1 VRKPN
6 KVFVYGTLKSGN
18 TTRGMQYF
26 EGAEFLGDAVTSDNL
41 FDIVDLGSFP
51 AVTQGKFKI
60 KGEVYEVDEETG
72 EYLDAIEGYP
82 NFYNRKVISV
92 NVASAK
98 IQAWVYFIDKVQI
111 ENYRY
116 TEVEADGDTKEWN

>member
-1 VRKPN
+1 MKPN
-6 KVFVYGTLKSGN
+6 RVFVYGTLKTGN
-18 TTRGMQYF
+18 STRGMQYF
-26 EGAEFLGDAVTSDNL
+26 EGAEFLGEAITSDAN

-60 KGEVYEVDEETG
+60 KGEVYEVDEETFA
-72 EYLDAIEGYP
+72 YLDAIEGFP
-82 NFYNRKVISV
+82 NFYNRKIINV

-116 TEVEADGDTKEWN
+116 TEVETDGDTKEWN